1 MKPIKL
7 GLACLFAAGLG
18 VGAIATTDLATASS
32 PAPAL
37 TFIANSRTLHPSVE
51 IASLDGSG
59 PRRLGPGTSAL
70 ISPSGTSV
78 AAVTLVGPQSNTSSE
93 VVIYPAAGGAAKTL
107 YKATGFMQL
116 FGWSADST
124 RILAWV
130 SGGNNSGPLLEINVA
145 TGAATTIASGVIE
158 GASFAPNSSGDVVFA
173 LAKSLLDTAPVN
185 LFVNLPSGGPA
196 LQITTDGHDY
206 SPVWGPNSIVF
217 ARSKSRGSQ
226 YAPINQLWSIAPSG
240 GKATQLTHMSVG
252 PLVDGLAP
260 VAISADGRH
269 LLAQFGGT
277 DTAAVWVV
285 NLTGPIHPRAL
296 LGTSANG
303 DIADAISSN
312 GATVLL
318 TSGFQDSPTKLE
330 TLPWSGGKPT
340 VLAPRGA
347 GGDWNY

>member
-7 GLACLFAAGLG
+7 GLACLLAAGLG
-18 VGAIATTDLATASS
+18 VGVIAGTDFATAGS
-32 PAPAL
+32 PTPAL

-51 IASLDGSG
+51 IAGLSGSD
-59 PRRLGPGTSAL
+59 PRRLGPGTSAV

-78 AAVTLVGPQSNTSSE
+78 AAVALVGPQSNTSSE
-93 VVIYPAAGGAAKTL
+93 VLVYPASGGAPKIL
-107 YKATGFMQL
+107 YKAAGFMQL

-124 RILAWV
+124 RILVWV
-130 SGGNNSGPLLEINVA
+130 SGGYNHGPLLEIKVA
-145 TGAATTIASGVIE
+145 SGAATKLASGVIE

-173 LAKSLLDTAPVN
+173 LAKSLLSTAPVN

-196 LQITTDGHDY
+196 LQITTDGHDS
-206 SPVWGPNSIVF
+206 SPVWGPHSIIF

-240 GKATQLTHMSVG
+240 GEATQLTHMSVG

-260 VAISADGRH
+260 VAISANGSH

-277 DTAAVWVV
+277 DTAMVWVV
-285 NLTGPIHPRAL
+285 NLTGAIHPRAL
-296 LGTSANG
+296 LGVRTDG
-303 DIADAISSN
+303 DIADAISRN
-312 GATVLL
+312 GDTVLF
-318 TSGFQDSPTKLE
+318 TSGFEDSPTQLE
-330 TLPWSGGKPT
+330 TIPWSGGKAT
-340 VLAPRGA
+340 VVAPHGA